1 MNTDWN
7 SPQGEFETTEK
18 QADLLTALSGQHVTV
33 HTCEEADFDYM
44 EEEDVAF
51 VVKNPH
57 SEEDLLVEL
66 GGGFSLFFGL
76 WHGQYNATEED
87 YDRMKQ
93 DLFALLAGSAGVL
106 SLYAEGHW
114 QGSMFCAEKVP
125 ADADAA
131 ALLDRWQDK
140 PEAKQTLLAQGGR
153 AELLYWDPAE
163 NQCFAIPAK
172 E

>member
-7 SPQGEFETTEK
+7 SPQGNFETTEK

-76 WHGQYNATEED
+76 WHGQYKATEE
-87 YDRMKQ
+87 
-93 DLFALLAGSAGVL
+93 
-106 SLYAEGHW
+106 SLVCKCSSTRFSGAV
-114 QGSMFCAEKVP
+114 SSRF
-125 ADADAA
+125 
-131 ALLDRWQDK
+131 LRS
-140 PEAKQTLLAQGGR
+140 T
-153 AELLYWDPAE
+153 
-163 NQCFAIPAK
+163 ISTS
-172 E
+172 